1 MKVLITGTGGM
12 GAHISKVLIDKNVD
26 TSLYGTCR
34 QTEAISKIVDIDKVE
49 MHKGDILDSAKLES
63 VIKDNNIDHII
74 HTAGPRATQC
84 RNHDYKNNSE
94 TGIRVHTM
102 GTSNVLEAARK
113 LGVKRVIY
121 TSTGSVYL
129 ANKVHPPDGT
139 FIKETDAVVPF
150 DSSDIYAS
158 GKVACEY
165 QGFNYAKAYGIEFA
179 SIRMAHVFGPWP
191 GEMGRGRSVGEMVE
205 AFLNNKE
212 ITVEEQIAQWTYLYD
227 LAEEHYAALTS
238 SNIKHEIFNAGSG
251 TISGLSDVKDILEKK
266 GDVSKIHVDTSK
278 KGSKKFPFDMS
289 QAANKLDFKPEY
301 TLEKGVEDLI
311 KWFSNKQ

>member
-63 VIKDNNIDHII
+63 VIKDNDIDHII

-84 RNHDYKNNSE
+84 RNHDYTNDSE

-179 SIRMAHVFGPWP
+179 SIRMAHVYGPWP
-191 GEMGRGRSVGEMVE
+191 GEMGRGRSVGEMVD
-205 AFLNNKE
+205 AFLNDQE
-212 ITVEEQIAQWTYLYD
+212 ITVEEQVAQWTYLYD

-238 SNIKHEIFNAGSG
+238 PNLKHEIFNAGSG
-251 TISGLSDVKDILEKK
+251 TISGLSDVKDILGKK

-278 KGSKKFPFDMS
+278 QGSKKFPFNMS
-289 QAANKLDFKPEY
+289 AAEDKLNFKNKYD
-301 TLEKGVEDLI
+301 LEAGVENLI
-311 KWFSNKQ
+311 SYYSKK

>member
-12 GAHISKVLIDKNVD
+12 GAHISKVLVNKNISC
-26 TSLYGTCR
+26 SLYGTCR
-34 QTEAISKIVDIDKVE
+34 QIDAISKIVDLNKIK
-49 MHKGDILDSAKLES
+49 MHKGDILDYTRLET
-63 VIKDNNIDHII
+63 VIKENNIDHII

-84 RNHDYKNNSE
+84 RKHDYTNDPDN
-94 TGIRVHTM
+94 GIRVHTM

-113 LGVKRVIY
+113 LDIKRVIY

-129 ANKVHPPDGT
+129 ANKIHPPDGT
-139 FIKETDAVVPF
+139 FIKETDPVVPF
-150 DSSDIYAS
+150 NSDDIYAS

-165 QGFNYAKAYGIEFA
+165 QGFNYAKSYGIEFA

-191 GEMGRGRSVGEMVE
+191 GEMGRGRAVGEMVD
-205 AFLNNKE
+205 AFLNNQE
-212 ITVEEQIAQWTYLYD
+212 ITVEEQVAQWTYLYD
-227 LAEEHYAALTS
+227 LAEEHHAALVS

-251 TISGLSDVKDILEKK
+251 TISGLSDVKDILAKK

-289 QAANKLDFKPEY
+289 QAADKLDFKPEY

-311 KWFSNKQ
+311 KWFSNK

>member
-1 MKVLITGTGGM
+1 MKVLVTGTGGM
-12 GAHISKVLIDKNVD
+12 GAHISKVLVNKNISC
-26 TSLYGTCR
+26 SLYGTCR
-34 QTEAISKIVDIDKVE
+34 QIDAISKIVDLNKIK
-49 MHKGDILDSAKLES
+49 MHKGNILDHTRLET
-63 VIKDNNIDHII
+63 VIKENNIDHII

-84 RNHDYKNNSE
+84 RKHDYTNDPDN
-94 TGIRVHTM
+94 GIRVHTM

-113 LGVKRVIY
+113 LDIKRVIY

-129 ANKVHPPDGT
+129 ANKIHPPDGT
-139 FIKETDAVVPF
+139 FIKETDPVVPF
-150 DSSDIYAS
+150 NSDDIYAS

-165 QGFNYAKAYGIEFA
+165 QGFNYAKSYGIEFA

-191 GEMGRGRSVGEMVE
+191 GEMGRGRAVGEMVD
-205 AFLNNKE
+205 AFLNNQE
-212 ITVEEQIAQWTYLYD
+212 ITVEEQVAQWTYLYD
-227 LAEEHYAALTS
+227 LAEEHYAALVS

-251 TISGLSDVKDILEKK
+251 TISGLSDVKDILAKK

-289 QAANKLDFKPEY
+289 QAANKLNFKPEY

-311 KWFSNKQ
+311 KWFSNK

>member
-1 MKVLITGTGGM
+1 
-12 GAHISKVLIDKNVD
+12 
-26 TSLYGTCR
+26 
-34 QTEAISKIVDIDKVE
+34 
-49 MHKGDILDSAKLES
+49 
-63 VIKDNNIDHII
+63 
-74 HTAGPRATQC
+74 
-84 RNHDYKNNSE
+84 
-94 TGIRVHTM
+94 M

-150 DSSDIYAS
+150 DSGDIYAS

-179 SIRMAHVFGPWP
+179 SIRMAHVYGPWP
-191 GEMGRGRSVGEMVE
+191 GEMGRGRSVGEMVD
-205 AFLNNKE
+205 AFLNDQE
-212 ITVEEQIAQWTYLYD
+212 ITVEEQVAQWTYLYD

-238 SNIKHEIFNAGSG
+238 PNLTYGIFNAGSG
-251 TISGLSDVKDILEKK
+251 TISGLSDVKDILGKK

-278 KGSKKFPFDMS
+278 PGSKKFPFDMS
-289 QAANKLDFKPEY
+289 AAADKLNFKNKYD
-301 TLEKGVEDLI
+301 LEAGVENLI
-311 KWFSNKQ
+311 SYYSKK